1 MSAWGPTVG
10 IVLMSA
16 GLLSAQHEYI
26 PADALAGSTLYIA
39 NCIYCHGPEGDQI
52 PGIDLGRGKFKR
64 ASTDDD
70 LVGIIRNGIPGT
82 GMPAQT
88 MQERQIRTI
97 VAYLRSLAA
106 APVSKLPPGGNTA
119 RGKEVLEGKGAC
131 LHCHRVKETGSRLG
145 PDLSDIGAIRR
156 VAELEQ
162 SILDPDASVL
172 PQHRFFRLVTRD
184 GTTYTGRILNQDTFT
199 VQIIDAQQRLLSFPR
214 TDVREFTAIAKSPM
228 PSYKEKLSSQE
239 LTDLLWYLVSLKG
252 A

>member
-1 MSAWGPTVG
+1 MSTWGLRVG
-10 IVLMSA
+10 IVLVSA
-16 GLLSAQHEYI
+16 GLLAAQHEFI
-26 PADALAGSTLYIA
+26 PADALAGSALYIA
-39 NCIYCHGPEGDQI
+39 NCIYCHGPEGNQI

-106 APVSKLPPGGNTA
+106 APVSKLPPGGSTA

-131 LHCHRVKETGSRLG
+131 LHCHRVKGAGSRLG
-145 PDLSDIGAIRR
+145 PDLSDVGAIRR

-199 VQIIDAQQRLLSFPR
+199 VQIIDTQQRLLSFPR
-214 TDVREFTAIAKSPM
+214 ADLREYTAIAKSPM